1 MNNREG
7 MTLIVKT
14 VTRLTVWIIL
24 LYGFYIIMHGHL
36 TPGGGF
42 AGGVILA
49 LALLNVMLAFGHKFT
64 GEWLNIHSL
73 EHIEA
78 ASALL
83 FLIIGIIGIFSGGS
97 FLINF
102 LSHGK
107 LFHILSAGTIP
118 LLNLVIGLKVA
129 MSLFLVVWVLA
140 GLKILKGDVA

>member
-1 MNNREG
+1 MNKTEG
-7 MTLIVKT
+7 MTVIVKT

-49 LALLNVMLAFGHKFT
+49 LALLNVMLAYGHKFT

-73 EHIEA
+73 EHVEA

-83 FLIIGIIGIFSGGS
+83 FLIIGIIGIFAGGS

-102 LSHGK
+102 MSHGK

-118 LLNLVIGLKVA
+118 LLNLVIDRKSTRLNSSHIPLFR
-129 MSLFLVVWVLA
+129 MSTSA
-140 GLKILKGDVA
+140 